1 MASSLSN
8 RSQEA
13 DAEGAR
19 DGYEAARA
27 DTLVELVAASAAN
40 HSHHSEDRDHDED
53 EGGGED
59 DRGYL
64 VTVITDADALRA
76 DREDTDLGECRIQDG
91 PGLAAETAR
100 RIACDAPD
108 VGPPHSSGHADTESM
123 KAWSFR
129 AYWLV
134 ATARDWRWASSAN
147 PGAGSSGTARSS
159 GTQICTG
166 RSPWSRNRARYSRTR
181 RREPVSDIPP
191 PPLHV
196 TMPPRSGNRCR
207 TLVKSLAGPASP
219 RHNETDERAG
229 CRPQPWCER
238 SRPVPGP
245 APEIAAR
252 QPRGVHGHLAGGEQ
266 HARGR
271 LVEACGRQLDR
282 P

>member
-8 RSQEA
+8 RPQEA

-76 DREDTDLGECRIQDG
+76 GGEDTDLGECRIQDG

-123 KAWSFR
+123 KAWSSR
-129 AYWLV
+129 AYSLV
-134 ATARDWRWASSAN
+134 ATALDWRWASSAN
-147 PGAGSSGTARSS
+147 PGARSS

-196 TMPPRSGNRCR
+196 TIPPRPGNRCR
-207 TLVKSLAGPASP
+207 TPRQISGPPSKP
-219 RHNETDERAG
+219 P
-229 CRPQPWCER
+229 PQ
-238 SRPVPGP
+238 
-245 APEIAAR
+245 
-252 QPRGVHGHLAGGEQ
+252 
-266 HARGR
+266 
-271 LVEACGRQLDR
+271 
-282 P
+282 